1 MPQAVANF
9 GIGTLVLLI
18 ALAHAS
24 DAGAHASLVRTDPA
38 DGAVLPLPPAV
49 LTLTFN
55 EPVSP
60 LVVRLIGPDGKAIAV
75 RDVVAENAT
84 VMIPAPPMP
93 ERGTHV
99 LSWRVISADGHPV
112 GGAVMFSIG
121 APSARPDAAADS
133 QADASVRT
141 LLWAIKL
148 VLYVGLFV
156 GVGGAFFQAW
166 IADPDSRAARS
177 SIVAMLAGLI
187 AAPASVGLQGLD
199 ALGLPVS
206 GLGQRITWET
216 GLDTSYGITAIVAAI
231 ALFAGLFSCAAES
244 RRIARGLSL
253 TGLLGIG
260 LALSLSG
267 HAGTAEPRLISRLAV
282 FVHAVC
288 VGLWIGAL
296 LPLLAGLRWST
307 AARQSSKLKELAR
320 FSRVIPVPL
329 ALLVASGAWLAVV
342 QLGPVDALWTTSY
355 GQVLACKLAA
365 VAALL
370 GLAAA
375 NRYRLVPQLDR
386 EGGAAARPLAISLAF
401 EFTIALA
408 ILGLVALWRFTPP
421 PRALAT
427 NAAISLHVH
436 GDKAMAQID
445 IERHDADRAQANVL
459 VLDGAFQPLA
469 VKEVTL
475 VLANPGAGIESFR
488 RTATRAAE
496 NITPDTPATMWRID
510 DLRIPVAGRW
520 NLRVELLISDFD
532 KLMIEDTVTLPQL
545 P

>member
-1 MPQAVANF
+1 VRHVAF
-9 GIGTLVLLI
+9 ILALLI
-18 ALAHAS
+18 ALAHVS
-24 DAGAHASLVRTDPA
+24 DAWAHASLVKADPA
-38 DGAVLPLPPAV
+38 DGAVVPLPPAA

-60 LVVRLIGPDGKAIAV
+60 LVLRLIGPDGKAIAL
-75 RDVVAENAT
+75 RDVASENAT
-84 VMIPAPPMP
+84 VTIPAPPMP

-121 APSARPDAAADS
+121 APSAQPDIAADNG
-133 QADASVRT
+133 ADASARA
-141 LLWAIKL
+141 LLWATKL
-148 VLYVGLFV
+148 VLYVGLFL

-166 IADPDSRAARS
+166 IGDPHPRAARPMIAAILAAL
-177 SIVAMLAGLI
+177 IVAPI
-187 AAPASVGLQGLD
+187 SVGLQGLD
-199 ALGLPVS
+199 ALALPVS
-206 GLGQRITWET
+206 GLEQKIVWET
-216 GLDTSYGITAIVAAI
+216 GIETSYGSTVIVAAF
-231 ALFAGLFSCAAES
+231 ALFAGLLSLAAEP

-253 TGLLGIG
+253 LGLLGSG

-267 HAGTAEPRLISRLAV
+267 HAGTAEPWLINRLAV

-288 VGLWIGAL
+288 VAFWIGAL
-296 LPLLAGLRWST
+296 LPLLAGLRRST
-307 AARQSSKLKELAR
+307 EPNDELAR
-320 FSRVIPVPL
+320 FSRAIPIPL
-329 ALLVASGAWLAVV
+329 VLLVASGAWLAVV
-342 QLGPVDALWTTSY
+342 QLGRVDALWTTSY

-365 VAALL
+365 VVVLL

-375 NRYRLVPQLDR
+375 NRYRLVPELDR
-386 EGGAAARPLAISLAF
+386 AGGAAARPLAMSLAF
-401 EFTIALA
+401 ELTIAIA

-421 PRALAT
+421 PRAQTIGAP
-427 NAAISLHVH
+427 ISLHVH

-445 IERHDADRAQANVL
+445 IERNEPGRAQANVL

-475 VLANPGAGIESFR
+475 VFANPGAGIEPFR
-488 RTATRAAE
+488 RSATRAAE
-496 NITPDTPATMWRID
+496 NIASDASTTTWRID

-520 NLRVELLISDFD
+520 NVRVELLVSDFD
-532 KLMIEDTVTLPQL
+532 KAMIEDTVTLPRL

>member
-1 MPQAVANF
+1 MP
-9 GIGTLVLLI
+9 
-18 ALAHAS
+18 
-24 DAGAHASLVRTDPA
+24 
-38 DGAVLPLPPAV
+38 
-49 LTLTFN
+49 
-55 EPVSP
+55 
-60 LVVRLIGPDGKAIAV
+60 
-75 RDVVAENAT
+75 
-84 VMIPAPPMP
+84 
-93 ERGTHV
+93 
-99 LSWRVISADGHPV
+99 
-112 GGAVMFSIG
+112 
-121 APSARPDAAADS
+121 ARPN
-133 QADASVRT
+133 R
-141 LLWAIKL
+141 
-148 VLYVGLFV
+148 
-156 GVGGAFFQAW
+156 
-166 IADPDSRAARS
+166 
-177 SIVAMLAGLI
+177 
-187 AAPASVGLQGLD
+187 
-199 ALGLPVS
+199 
-206 GLGQRITWET
+206 
-216 GLDTSYGITAIVAAI
+216 
-231 ALFAGLFSCAAES
+231 
-244 RRIARGLSL
+244 
-253 TGLLGIG
+253 
-260 LALSLSG
+260 
-267 HAGTAEPRLISRLAV
+267 
-282 FVHAVC
+282 
-288 VGLWIGAL
+288 
-296 LPLLAGLRWST
+296 ST

-342 QLGPVDALWTTSY
+342 QLGRVDALWTTSY

-375 NRYRLVPQLDR
+375 NRYRLVPKLDR

-475 VLANPGAGIESFR
+475 VFANPGAGIESFR

-496 NITPDTPATMWRID
+496 DITPDTPATMWRID

-532 KLMIEDTVTLPQL
+532 KLMIEDMVTLPQL

>member
-1 MPQAVANF
+1 VRPLALILA
-9 GIGTLVLLI
+9 LLI

-24 DAGAHASLVRTDPA
+24 DAGAHASLVRADPA
-38 DGAVLPLPPAV
+38 DGAVLPLPPAG

-60 LVVRLIGPDGKAIAV
+60 LLMRLIGPDGKAITL
-75 RDVVAENAT
+75 RDVVSENAT
-84 VMIPAPPMP
+84 VTISAPPMP

-121 APSARPDAAADS
+121 APSARPDDAADR
-133 QADASVRT
+133 QTDASVRT
-141 LLWAIKL
+141 LLWAMKL
-148 VLYVGLFV
+148 ILYVGLFV

-166 IADPDSRAARS
+166 IAESRSRAARS
-177 SIVAMLAGLI
+177 MIAAILAALI
-187 AAPASVGLQGLD
+187 AAPMSIGLQGLD
-199 ALGLPVS
+199 ALALPVS
-206 GLGQRITWET
+206 GLGQKIVWET
-216 GLDTSYGITAIVAAI
+216 GTATAYGCTAVVAAF
-231 ALFAGLFSCAAES
+231 ALFAGLLSLAAEP
-244 RRIARGLSL
+244 RRIARGLAL
-253 TGLLGIG
+253 IGLLGIG

-267 HAGTAEPRLISRLAV
+267 HAGTAEPWLISRLAV

-288 VGLWIGAL
+288 VAFWIGAL
-296 LPLLAGLRWST
+296 LPLLVDLRRT
-307 AARQSSKLKELAR
+307 AEANQGSVFKEFAC
-320 FSRVIPVPL
+320 FSRAILIPL

-342 QLGPVDALWTTSY
+342 QLGRVDALWTTSY

-365 VAALL
+365 VAVLL

-375 NRYRLVPQLDR
+375 NRYRLVPKL
-386 EGGAAARPLAISLAF
+386 EGGGDAAVRPLAISITL
-401 EFTIALA
+401 EFTIAIV

-421 PRALAT
+421 PRALAI
-427 NAAISLHVH
+427 NAPISLHLH

-445 IERHDADRAQANVL
+445 IERRDRGRALANVL

-469 VKEVTL
+469 VKEVAL
-475 VLANPGAGIESFR
+475 VFANPGAGIEPFR

-496 NITPDTPATMWRID
+496 STSPDAPATMWRID

-520 NLRVELLISDFD
+520 DLRVELLISDFD
-532 KLMIEDTVTLPQL
+532 KLMVEDTVTLPRL